1 MVEFSF
7 GRRYFR
13 ILGAVFRQ
21 YAGEDGSGPVH
32 PSARYVFGKAVAL
45 VLALM
50 PVRPLARRRRI
61 STGVRH
67 HTRCGEL
74 RGVAYGA
81 GGPGRYDL
89 VKNTAFE

>member
-1 MVEFSF
+1 MVKFSF

-50 PVRPLARRRRI
+50 PVRPLAGRRRI
-61 STGVRH
+61 STGVC
-67 HTRCGEL
+67 TAA
-74 RGVAYGA
+74 RGAAHRRALSRRV
-81 GGPGRYDL
+81 R
-89 VKNTAFE
+89 